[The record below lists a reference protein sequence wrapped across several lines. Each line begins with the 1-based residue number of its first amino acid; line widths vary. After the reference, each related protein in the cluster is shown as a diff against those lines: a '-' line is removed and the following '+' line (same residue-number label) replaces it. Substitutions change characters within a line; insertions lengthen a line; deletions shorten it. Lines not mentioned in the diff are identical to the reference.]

1 MSGSTL
7 WKFLLSAV
15 IVFTAILYL
24 NPIRDTQF
32 KEYLLE
38 ECNGAEVF
46 ISLLGE
52 AETAY
57 GNDDYSSIYLAL
69 RAIALEREID
79 LAQYFPHLT
88 LESSMRNTERRNQVL
103 LDALLDASKSRL
115 QPGLDLKG
123 GVAFVMELDLSEA
136 TDSSEK
142 ETDLE
147 QAIDIVGNRINSLGV
162 TEPVIRPVGENR
174 IEVQLPGVSTTE
186 NPEVV
191 NVLKKPARLEF
202 KFVHRTRT
210 PTGPYDTTAPVGYE
224 VKALDQEAPD
234 GSIATN
240 YLFVKRLP
248 EMTGE
253 AIAKSNPSVGEF
265 GAYEIQI
272 KFTSEGGDQFA
283 ELTREIVR
291 GNTTN
296 IPGRLA
302 ITLDGELLTAPS
314 VQEVIPGGSA
324 RITGSFTLREAQQI
338 SNGLNNPLDIPL
350 RVAEMYEV
358 EPTLARESIDSGIK
372 AFSIGATAVVLF
384 MLGYYLVAGLV
395 ALIAVVVNLIIVL
408 GTLASIDAT
417 LTLPGIAALVLT
429 IGMAVD
435 ANILIFERMREELR
449 TGKTLPNALLGGFDK
464 ALSTILDANVTT
476 LITSFIL
483 IYFGTGPVKGFG
495 VTLAIG
501 IGATL
506 FCALLVSRFILDLVV
521 NTGFVQRMF
530 TIALLKE
537 PKINFLNYRKY
548 AFATSWIIVAVGIAG
563 LIYRGEDIY
572 GIDFTGGD
580 EISFHFE
587 EDLALG
593 EVESVAA
600 GLGIENVNLT
610 RQTPL
615 GAGGKTIL
623 KVQTNFEQGDTLSKA
638 LVDTFPGKGLERIGN
653 NMIGPSVGKEIQFNA
668 FLSIGIA
675 LICILLY
682 VALRFE
688 VGFGVGAVVA
698 TIHDLFMTIGIFT
711 LFGNQFSAPMVA
723 ALLMIVGYSLNDT
736 IVVFDRI
743 REELDLNPGLK
754 LGQLVNLA
762 INKTLSRT
770 ILTSLT
776 TLLVTTSLLVF
787 GTGIIRDF
795 AFTFLIGIL
804 TGTFSSVFIASPVFF
819 WWHKGDRRHVES
831 QKERLPNYEW
841 EAGSKSK
848 SKSKSPA

>member
-1 MSGSTL
+1 MR
-7 WKFLLSAV
+7 F
-15 IVFTAILYL
+15 
-24 NPIRDTQF
+24 N
-32 KEYLLE
+32 
-38 ECNGAEVF
+38 C
-46 ISLLGE
+46 LG
-52 AETAY
+52 Y
-57 GNDDYSSIYLAL
+57 PPRKIPKWL
-69 RAIALEREID
+69 
-79 LAQYFPHLT
+79 
-88 LESSMRNTERRNQVL
+88 
-103 LDALLDASKSRL
+103 
-115 QPGLDLKG
+115 
-123 GVAFVMELDLSEA
+123 
-136 TDSSEK
+136 
-142 ETDLE
+142 
-147 QAIDIVGNRINSLGV
+147 
-162 TEPVIRPVGENR
+162 
-174 IEVQLPGVSTTE
+174 
-186 NPEVV
+186 

-234 GSIATN
+234 GAIATS

-324 RITGSFTLREAQQI
+324 RITGSFTLREAQQV

-483 IYFGTGPVKGFG
+483 IFFGTGPVKGFG

-506 FCALLVSRFILDLVV
+506 FWRAP
-521 NTGFVQRMF
+521 GQ
-530 TIALLKE
+530 
-537 PKINFLNYRKY
+537 P
-548 AFATSWIIVAVGIAG
+548 
-563 LIYRGEDIY
+563 
-572 GIDFTGGD
+572 
-580 EISFHFE
+580 FHP
-587 EDLALG
+587 
-593 EVESVAA
+593 
-600 GLGIENVNLT
+600 
-610 RQTPL
+610 R
-615 GAGGKTIL
+615 
-623 KVQTNFEQGDTLSKA
+623 
-638 LVDTFPGKGLERIGN
+638 
-653 NMIGPSVGKEIQFNA
+653 SVGEHRLCPA
-668 FLSIGIA
+668 H
-675 LICILLY
+675 
-682 VALRFE
+682 VHHRFAQ
-688 VGFGVGAVVA
+688 G
-698 TIHDLFMTIGIFT
+698 TQ
-711 LFGNQFSAPMVA
+711 NQFPQLPEICLCH
-723 ALLMIVGYSLNDT
+723 LLDHRSSGN
-736 IVVFDRI
+736 R
-743 REELDLNPGLK
+743 RPDLPGGRHLRNRFY
-754 LGQLVNLA
+754 G
-762 INKTLSRT
+762 
-770 ILTSLT
+770 
-776 TLLVTTSLLVF
+776 
-787 GTGIIRDF
+787 
-795 AFTFLIGIL
+795 
-804 TGTFSSVFIASPVFF
+804 
-819 WWHKGDRRHVES
+819 RR
-831 QKERLPNYEW
+831 
-841 EAGSKSK
+841 
-848 SKSKSPA
+848 

>member
-1 MSGSTL
+1 M
-7 WKFLLSAV
+7 
-15 IVFTAILYL
+15 
-24 NPIRDTQF
+24 
-32 KEYLLE
+32 
-38 ECNGAEVF
+38 
-46 ISLLGE
+46 
-52 AETAY
+52 
-57 GNDDYSSIYLAL
+57 
-69 RAIALEREID
+69 
-79 LAQYFPHLT
+79 
-88 LESSMRNTERRNQVL
+88 
-103 LDALLDASKSRL
+103 
-115 QPGLDLKG
+115 
-123 GVAFVMELDLSEA
+123 
-136 TDSSEK
+136 
-142 ETDLE
+142 
-147 QAIDIVGNRINSLGV
+147 
-162 TEPVIRPVGENR
+162 
-174 IEVQLPGVSTTE
+174 
-186 NPEVV
+186 
-191 NVLKKPARLEF
+191 
-202 KFVHRTRT
+202 
-210 PTGPYDTTAPVGYE
+210 
-224 VKALDQEAPD
+224 
-234 GSIATN
+234 
-240 YLFVKRLP
+240 
-248 EMTGE
+248 
-253 AIAKSNPSVGEF
+253 
-265 GAYEIQI
+265 
-272 KFTSEGGDQFA
+272 
-283 ELTREIVR
+283 
-291 GNTTN
+291 
-296 IPGRLA
+296 
-302 ITLDGELLTAPS
+302 
-314 VQEVIPGGSA
+314 
-324 RITGSFTLREAQQI
+324 
-338 SNGLNNPLDIPL
+338 
-350 RVAEMYEV
+350 
-358 EPTLARESIDSGIK
+358 
-372 AFSIGATAVVLF
+372 
-384 MLGYYLVAGLV
+384 
-395 ALIAVVVNLIIVL
+395 
-408 GTLASIDAT
+408 
-417 LTLPGIAALVLT
+417 VLT

-580 EISFHFE
+580 EISFHFA

>member
-7 WKFLLSAV
+7 WKFLLSAG

-24 NPIRDTQF
+24 NPIRDTAF
-32 KEYLLE
+32 KEYLL
-38 ECNGAEVF
+38 AESNKAEAF
-46 ISLLGE
+46 TSLLGE

-69 RAIALEREID
+69 RAIALERDID
-79 LAQYFPHLT
+79 LAQYFPHWN

-123 GVAFVMELDLSEA
+123 GVAFVMELDLSETA
-136 TDSSEK
+136 DSSEK
-142 ETDLE
+142 ESDLE

-191 NVLKKPARLEF
+191 DVLKKPARLEF
-202 KFVHRTRT
+202 KLVHRTRT
-210 PTGPYDTTAPVGYE
+210 PTGSYDTTAPVGYE
-224 VKALDQEAPD
+224 VKGLDQEAPD
-234 GSIATN
+234 GAIVTS

-253 AIAKSNPSVGEF
+253 AISKSNPTVGEF
-265 GAYEIQI
+265 GGYEIQI
-272 KFTSEGGDQFA
+272 SFTSEGGDQFA

-324 RITGSFTLREAQQI
+324 RITGSFTLREAQEI

-358 EPTLARESIDSGIK
+358 EPTLARESIDSGVK

-384 MLGYYLVAGLV
+384 MLVYYLVAGLV
-395 ALIAVVVNLIIVL
+395 ALIAVAVNLIIVL

-506 FCALLVSRFILDLVV
+506 FCALLVSRFILDLLV

-530 TIALLKE
+530 TLALLKE
-537 PKINFLNYRKY
+537 PKIDFLNYRKY
-548 AFATSWIIVAVGIAG
+548 AFASSWIIVAVGIAG
-563 LIYRGEDIY
+563 LIYRGGDIY

-580 EISFHFE
+580 EVSFHFQ
-587 EDLALG
+587 EDLTLG
-593 EVESVAA
+593 EAESVASE
-600 GLGIENVNLT
+600 LGIENVNLA

-623 KVQTNFEQGDTLSKA
+623 KVQTNFEQGDNLSKA
-638 LVDTFPGKGLERIGN
+638 LVDRFPEKGLERIGN

-698 TIHDLFMTIGIFT
+698 TIHDLFMTIGIFA

-795 AFTFLIGIL
+795 AFTFLVGIL

-831 QKERLPNYEW
+831 QKEHLPKYEW
-841 EAGSKSK
+841 EAGSKAK
-848 SKSKSPA
+848 AKSKSPA

>member
-24 NPIRDTQF
+24 NPIRDTAY
-32 KEYLLE
+32 KEYLLA
-38 ECNGAEVF
+38 ECNGAEAFV
-46 ISLLGE
+46 SLLGE

-57 GNDDYSSIYLAL
+57 GNDEYSSIYLAL
-69 RAIALEREID
+69 RAIALERDID
-79 LAQYFPHLT
+79 LAQYFPQLK

-103 LDALLDASKSRL
+103 LDALLEASKSRL

-136 TDSSEK
+136 TDSLEK
-142 ETDLE
+142 ESDLE
-147 QAIDIVGNRINSLGV
+147 QAIDIVGKRINSLGV

-191 NVLKKPARLEF
+191 DVLKKPARLEF
-202 KFVHRTRT
+202 KLAHRTRS
-210 PTGPYDTTAPVGYE
+210 PTGLYDTTAPVGYE
-224 VKALDQEAPD
+224 VKALEQEAPD
-234 GSIATN
+234 GAIETS

-253 AIAKSNPSVGEF
+253 AISKSNPSIGEF

-291 GNTTN
+291 GNTTA

-358 EPTLARESIDSGIK
+358 EPTLARESIDSGVK
-372 AFSIGATAVVLF
+372 AFTIGASAVVLF
-384 MLGYYLVAGLV
+384 MLVYYMVAGLV
-395 ALIAVVVNLIIVL
+395 ALIAVAINLIIVL

-506 FCALLVSRFILDLVV
+506 FCALLVSRFILDLLV

-530 TIALLKE
+530 TLALLKE

-548 AFATSWIIVAVGIAG
+548 AFASSWIIVAVGIAG

-580 EISFHFE
+580 EVSFHFE
-587 EDLALG
+587 EDLTLG
-593 EVESVAA
+593 EAEAVA
-600 GLGIENVNLT
+600 GELGIENINLT

-615 GAGGKTIL
+615 GAGGKTVL
-623 KVQTNFEQGDTLSKA
+623 KVQTNFEQGDNLSKA
-638 LVDTFPGKGLERIGN
+638 LVERYPGKGLERIGN

-698 TIHDLFMTIGIFT
+698 TIHDLFMTIGIFA

-776 TLLVTTSLLVF
+776 TLLVTGSLLVF

-795 AFTFLIGIL
+795 AFTFLVGIL

-831 QKERLPNYEW
+831 QKEHLPKYEW

-848 SKSKSPA
+848 AKSKSPA

>member
-38 ECNGAEVF
+38 ECNGAEAF

-234 GSIATN
+234 GAIATS

-324 RITGSFTLREAQQI
+324 RITGSFTLREAQQV

-506 FCALLVSRFILDLVV
+506 FCALLVSRFILDLLV

-587 EDLALG
+587 EDLTLG
-593 EVESVAA
+593 EAESVA
-600 GLGIENVNLT
+600 GQLGIENVNLT

-623 KVQTNFEQGDTLSKA
+623 KVQTNFEQGDILSRA

-698 TIHDLFMTIGIFT
+698 TIHDLFMTIGIFA

-831 QKERLPNYEW
+831 QKERLPKYEW
-841 EAGSKSK
+841 EAGSKPK
-848 SKSKSPA
+848 TKSKSPA

>member
-7 WKFLLSAV
+7 WKFILSGL
-15 IVFTAILYL
+15 IVFVAILYL
-24 NPIRDTQF
+24 NPIRDTEF
-32 KEYLLE
+32 KEYLLAE
-38 ECNGAEVF
+38 SNGAEAF
-46 ISLLGE
+46 TSLLGE
-52 AETAY
+52 AEAAY
-57 GNDDYSSIYLAL
+57 DNEEYSSIYLAL
-69 RAIALEREID
+69 RAIALERDID
-79 LAQYFPHLT
+79 LAQYFPQLT
-88 LESSMRNTERRNQVL
+88 LESSMRNTERRNRVL

-136 TDSSEK
+136 ADATEK
-142 ETDLE
+142 ESNLE
-147 QAIDIVGNRINSLGV
+147 QAIDIVGKRINSLGV
-162 TEPVIRPVGENR
+162 TEPLIRPVGETR

-191 NVLKKPARLEF
+191 DVLKKPARLEF
-202 KFVHRTRT
+202 KLVHRTRT
-210 PTGPYDTTAPVGYE
+210 PTGPYDTTAPVGYQI
-224 VKALDQEAPD
+224 KALEQEAPN
-234 GSIATN
+234 GAIETS

-253 AIAKSNPSVGEF
+253 AIAKSNPSIGEF

-272 KFTSEGGDQFA
+272 GFTSEGGDQFE

-314 VQEVIPGGSA
+314 VQVVIPGGSA
-324 RITGSFTLREAQQI
+324 RITGSFTLREAQQV

-358 EPTLARESIDSGIK
+358 EPTLARESIDSGVK
-372 AFSIGATAVVLF
+372 AFTIGAVAVTLF
-384 MLGYYLVAGLV
+384 MLAYYLVAGVV
-395 ALIAVVVNLIIVL
+395 ALIAVVVNLVIVM

-449 TGKTLPNALLGGFDK
+449 TGKNLPNALLGGFDK

-506 FCALLVSRFILDLVV
+506 FCALLVSRFILDLLV

-530 TIALLKE
+530 TYALLKE
-537 PKINFLNYRKY
+537 PKINFLDYRKY
-548 AFATSWIIVAVGIAG
+548 AFATSWFIVAVGIAG
-563 LIYRGEDIY
+563 LLYRGDDIY

-580 EISFHFE
+580 EISFHFQ
-587 EDLALG
+587 EDLTLG
-593 EVESVAA
+593 EVESVANE
-600 GLGIENVNLT
+600 LGIENVNLT

-615 GAGGKTIL
+615 GAGAKTVL
-623 KVQTNFEQGDTLSKA
+623 KVQTNFERGDSLSKA
-638 LVDTFPGKGLERIGN
+638 LVDAYPEKGLERIGN

-698 TIHDLFMTIGIFT
+698 TIHDLFMTIGIFA

-795 AFTFLIGIL
+795 RLYLPGGNSNGNLFLRLHRQSGIL
-804 TGTFSSVFIASPVFF
+804 LVAQ
-819 WWHKGDRRHVES
+819 R
-831 QKERLPNYEW
+831 
-841 EAGSKSK
+841 
-848 SKSKSPA
+848 